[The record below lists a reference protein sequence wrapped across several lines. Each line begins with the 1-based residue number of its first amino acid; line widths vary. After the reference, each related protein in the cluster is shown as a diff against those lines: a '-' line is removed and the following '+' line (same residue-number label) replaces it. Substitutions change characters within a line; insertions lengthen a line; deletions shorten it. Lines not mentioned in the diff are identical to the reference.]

1 MMSMP
6 GNKTNIIKEYIK
18 YKAGAISALITCNL
32 VMLSVFILYDLDVT
46 PFLYA
51 LLVNT
56 IIIIVFILISF
67 VKFYNC
73 HKARKRILDS
83 VLNEGLELPEAE
95 NLSDEDYYEI
105 ISVLNNRCNELSNRL
120 NSDIQDSNDYY
131 TIWVHQIKTPI
142 SVLSM
147 LLKDDTAKDRQCRD
161 ELFKIEQYV
170 DMVLNYLRLGSETND
185 LVLKEQDLDKLIKG
199 SIRKYA
205 ALFINRKL
213 SISYEPVDIKL
224 VTDEKWFSFIM
235 EQLLSNAVKYT
246 MTGGITIKAVPGEV
260 SITDTGIGIAPEDVP
275 RIFEKGY
282 TGFNGR
288 SGRKS
293 SGLGLYL
300 CSLAAKKL
308 SLELS
313 VDSEPGVGSTFRI
326 KYVPDNASQIFND

>member
-1 MMSMP
+1 MDKPES
-6 GNKTNIIKEYIK
+6 KTKIIKEYIK
-18 YKAGAISALITCNL
+18 YKAGAIAAIVTCNL
-32 VMLSVFILYDLDVT
+32 MMLSVFILYDLNTV
-46 PFLYA
+46 PFMYA
-51 LLVNT
+51 LLINVLILT
-56 IIIIVFILISF
+56 VFIIISF
-67 VKFYNC
+67 VKFYSS
-73 HKARKRILDS
+73 HKTRKRILDS
-83 VLNEGLELPEAE
+83 VLNDSFELPEAE
-95 NLSDEDYYEI
+95 SLTDEEYHEI
-105 ISVLNNRCNELSNRL
+105 ILVLNNRCNELTNRL

-147 LLKDDTAKDRQCRD
+147 LLKDDTPKDRQCRD

-185 LVLKEQDLDKLIKG
+185 LVLKEQDLDKLIKS

-205 ALFINRKL
+205 SLFINRKL
-213 SISYEPVDIKL
+213 SISYEPVEIKL
-224 VTDEKWFSFIM
+224 VTDEKWFGFIL

-246 MTGGITIKAVPGEV
+246 MTGGVTIKAEPGMIL
-260 SITDTGIGIAPEDVP
+260 ITDTGIGIAPEDVP

-308 SLELS
+308 SLELLVES
-313 VDSEPGVGSTFRI
+313 KPGVGSTFKI
-326 KYVPDNASQIFND
+326 KYNPDTNSIMLND

>member
-1 MMSMP
+1 MSTP
-6 GNKTNIIKEYIK
+6 ESKTNIIKEYIK
-18 YKAGAISALITCNL
+18 YKAGAIAAIVTCNL
-32 VMLSVFILYDLDVT
+32 IMLSVFILYDLDVA
-46 PFLYA
+46 PFFYA
-51 LLVNT
+51 LLINA
-56 IIIIVFILISF
+56 IILIVFIIISF
-67 VKFYNC
+67 VKFYNS
-73 HKARKRILDS
+73 HIIRKKILES
-83 VLNEGLELPEAE
+83 ALNEGLELAEAE
-95 NLSDEDYYEI
+95 YLADKDYHEI
-105 ISVLNNRCNELSNRL
+105 ISLLNGRCNELSNRL

-224 VTDEKWFSFIM
+224 VTDEKWFSFIL

-246 MTGGITIKAVPGEV
+246 MTGGITIKAEPGEV

>member
-1 MMSMP
+1 MSTP
-6 GNKTNIIKEYIK
+6 ESKTNIIKEYIK
-18 YKAGAISALITCNL
+18 YKAGAIAAIVTCNL
-32 VMLSVFILYDLDVT
+32 VMLSVFILYDLDVA
-46 PFLYA
+46 PFFYA
-51 LLVNT
+51 LLINA
-56 IIIIVFILISF
+56 IILIVFILISF
-67 VKFYNC
+67 VNFYNS
-73 HKARKRILDS
+73 HIIRKKIMES
-83 VLNEGLELPEAE
+83 ALNEGLELAEAE
-95 NLSDEDYYEI
+95 YLADKDYHEI
-105 ISVLNNRCNELSNRL
+105 ISLLNGRCNELSNRL

-224 VTDEKWFSFIM
+224 VTDEKWFSFIL